1 MLIHVDWSAGG
12 TLQLDCAAHMVNVG
26 MGNDDL
32 LHGQLVPF
40 QDSEDRVDVGAGIDD
55 RSPQG
60 SLIRENAAVAGEGA
74 DGKDLVNHLLL
85 VRGALRGC

>member
-1 MLIHVDWSAGG
+1 MLVHVDWSAGG
-12 TLQLDCAAHMVNVG
+12 ALQLDCAAYMVNVG
-26 MGNDDL
+26 MGHDDL
-32 LHGQLVPF
+32 LHGQVVPF
-40 QDSEDRVDVGAGIDD
+40 QDGQNRVDVGAGVDD

-60 SLIRENAAVAGEGA
+60 TLIRENAAVAGEWA